1 MSSVEP
7 VSSFKQNSSENSS
20 SQCESGKKSSN
31 GEGDDTMLVGTKVR
45 APFYSKV
52 RGAGGATLHNAVI
65 TEALDDTTVRV
76 VYLNPVELAMVTCP
90 FFLEGTCRF
99 VV

>member
-1 MSSVEP
+1 M
-7 VSSFKQNSSENSS
+7 
-20 SQCESGKKSSN
+20 
-31 GEGDDTMLVGTKVR
+31 R

-65 TEALDDTTVRV
+65 TEAFDSDVRV
-76 VYLNPVELAMVTCP
+76 VYLNPVELAMVACP
-90 FFLEGTCRF
+90 FFLEGTCRL

>member
-1 MSSVEP
+1 
-7 VSSFKQNSSENSS
+7 
-20 SQCESGKKSSN
+20 
-31 GEGDDTMLVGTKVR
+31 MLVGTKVR

-65 TEALDDTTVRV
+65 TEAFDSDDTVRV

-90 FFLEGTCRF
+90 FFLEGTCRLLRYKAEISLIYG
-99 VV
+99 

>member
-1 MSSVEP
+1 MSL
-7 VSSFKQNSSENSS
+7 K
-20 SQCESGKKSSN
+20 CESGKSAN
-31 GEGDDTMLVGTKVR
+31 GEEDDTMLVGTKVR

-65 TEALDDTTVRV
+65 TEAFDSDDTVRV

-90 FFLEGTCRF
+90 FFLEGTCRL